1 MHIPDGLIPAT
12 VAAGGYVVAGAL
24 TAYSIKRINQSDNAQ
39 EQIPKVALLTAAFFI
54 TSLIHIPVPPTSI
67 HPLLSGLMGALLGWF
82 AMPAILIGLLLQAM
96 IFGHGGIT
104 TLGVNAV
111 ILGIPAILA
120 HFIFQTVNANS
131 KMADIK
137 EAAADKWGARKLQ
150 ISGFLAGAIGVG
162 ISVLL
167 FYGFIILTIPAD
179 IIDPAAERR
188 ATLILSLSHLP
199 LLLVEGALTA
209 MLVTYLSRVKPELLR
224 GLSEARA

>member
-24 TAYSIKRINQSDNAQ
+24 TAYSIRRINKSDNAQ

-67 HPLLSGLMGALLGWF
+67 HPLLSGFMGALLGWF

-104 TLGVNAV
+104 TLGINAV
-111 ILGIPAILA
+111 ILGVPAILA
-120 HFIFQTVNANS
+120 HLVFSALRT
-131 KMADIK
+131 K
-137 EAAADKWGARKLQ
+137 ELAIRRLQ

-162 ISVLL
+162 LSVLL

-209 MLVTYLSRVKPELLR
+209 ALVTYLMRVKPELLQ
-224 GLSEARA
+224 GLNSEAGA

>member
-12 VAAGGYVVAGAL
+12 VAIGGYAVAGAL

-104 TLGVNAV
+104 TLGINAV
-111 ILGIPAILA
+111 ILGVPAILA
-120 HFIFQTVNANS
+120 HLAFQS
-131 KMADIK
+131 FSGK
-137 EAAADKWGARKLQ
+137 EALFGQDEDGKKKITRRLQ
-150 ISGFLAGAIGVG
+150 IAGFLAGAIGVG
-162 ISVLL
+162 LSVLM
-167 FYGFIILTIPAD
+167 FYGFIIFTIPAD

-199 LLLVEGALTA
+199 LLVVEGALTA
-209 MLVTYLSRVKPELLR
+209 MLVSYLSRVKPELLR